1 MTVLKGMFVGLRS
14 VTENDA
20 EFILKIRTDEKLAK
34 FLNKTSPDIEMQ
46 KTWIRGQ
53 IARDGDYY
61 FIIEDLKS
69 GNPLGCISIYDI
81 VEKSG
86 EFGRWI
92 SIGNSLQNIES
103 CILLYDFAFEKGLDF
118 VDSFTDMKNSNIVN
132 FHKSFGA
139 VFVKELASGE
149 YKNNSSNFAQY
160 RMTKEHYQEVRE
172 SKITLLKNFL

>member
-61 FIIEDLKS
+61 FIIEDLKIS
-69 GNPLGCISIYDI
+69 VCSAQRTWAHSSSMEASTGPGGASSATGPQCPSPLAAMTVLDSSYP
-81 VEKSG
+81 S
-86 EFGRWI
+86 
-92 SIGNSLQNIES
+92 NSLVVVPGS
-103 CILLYDFAFEKGLDF
+103 AALTSPSVSSTLMSVILLC
-118 VDSFTDMKNSNIVN
+118 
-132 FHKSFGA
+132 
-139 VFVKELASGE
+139 
-149 YKNNSSNFAQY
+149 SSHSAG
-160 RMTKEHYQEVRE
+160 
-172 SKITLLKNFL
+172 